1 MLYYDKLTR
10 EVVDDPNKVNIDQRS
25 METLVEKY
33 KDKLDNKEGVL
44 MYDEDINSLV
54 YKEYIVLLGVNKNA
68 AEQWTRLNE
77 REESQYF
84 TTVEI
89 PLSLF
94 KKYDDMRKKEN
105 TVVTYTLDK
114 GFEVF
119 EVPQGYIYDNKEHV
133 VVKFE
138 LPFRKVILDTETMV
152 NNIFYDGILFD
163 YNNVTYKLPFRLE
176 DQQYFTNLLLASPE
190 SIDIKFYKNSG
201 LRNSSE
207 FTIINIANLTDSEAT
222 IKSIVNTMTI
232 WSSKLKNEVNKYIVE
247 YDGISLED
255 KERLTKLS
263 NVEYYVNE
271 IQKRIN
277 QKLPG

>member
-1 MLYYDKLTR
+1 MLYYDKLSR

-25 METLVEKY
+25 METLVENY

-138 LPFRKVILDTETMV
+138 LPFRKVILDTETV
-152 NNIFYDGILFD
+152 INNIFYDGILFD

-176 DQQYFTNLLLASPE
+176 DQQYFTNLLLANPG

-207 FTIINIANLTDSEAT
+207 FTIINIANLTDSEST

-263 NVEYYVNE
+263 NVKYYVNE

-277 QKLPG
+277 SL

>member
-119 EVPQGYIYDNKEHV
+119 DVPQGYIYDNKEHV

-138 LPFRKVILDTETMV
+138 LPFRKVILDTETV
-152 NNIFYDGILFD
+152 INNIFYDGILFD

-176 DQQYFTNLLLASPE
+176 DQQYFTNLLLANPD

-222 IKSIVNTMTI
+222 IKSIVNTMTV
-232 WSSKLKNEVNKYIVE
+232 WSSKLKNEVSNYIVE
-247 YDGISLED
+247 YDGVSLED

-277 QKLPG
+277 SL

>member
-1 MLYYDKLTR
+1 MLYYDKLSR

-25 METLVEKY
+25 METLVENY

-119 EVPQGYIYDNKEHV
+119 DVPQGYIYDNKEHV

-138 LPFRKVILDTETMV
+138 LPFRKVILDTETV
-152 NNIFYDGILFD
+152 INNIFYDGILFD

-176 DQQYFTNLLLASPE
+176 DQQYFTNLLLANPG

-207 FTIINIANLTDSEAT
+207 FTIINIANLTDSEST

-271 IQKRIN
+271 IQERLN
-277 QKLPG
+277 SL

>member
-119 EVPQGYIYDNKEHV
+119 DVPQGYIYDNKEHV

-176 DQQYFTNLLLASPE
+176 DQQYFTNLLLANPE

-277 QKLPG
+277 SL

>member
-119 EVPQGYIYDNKEHV
+119 DVPQGYIYDNKEHV

-163 YNNVTYKLPFRLE
+163 YNNVTFKLPFRLE

-222 IKSIVNTMTI
+222 IKSIVNTMTV

-263 NVEYYVNE
+263 KVEYYVNE

-277 QKLPG
+277 SL

>member
-119 EVPQGYIYDNKEHV
+119 DVPQGYIYDNKEHV

-138 LPFRKVILDTETMV
+138 LPFRKVILDTETV
-152 NNIFYDGILFD
+152 INNIFYDGILFD

-176 DQQYFTNLLLASPE
+176 DQQYFTNLLLANPG

-222 IKSIVNTMTI
+222 IKSIVNTMTG
-232 WSSKLKNEVNKYIVE
+232 WNSKLKNEVNKYIVE

-263 NVEYYVNE
+263 KVEYYVNE

-277 QKLPG
+277 SL

>member
-1 MLYYDKLTR
+1 MLYYDKLSR

-119 EVPQGYIYDNKEHV
+119 DVPQGYIYDNKEHV

-138 LPFRKVILDTETMV
+138 LPFRKVILDTETV
-152 NNIFYDGILFD
+152 INNIFYDGILFD

-176 DQQYFTNLLLASPE
+176 DQQYFTNLLLANPD

-222 IKSIVNTMTI
+222 IKSIVNTMTV

-263 NVEYYVNE
+263 KVEYYVNE

-277 QKLPG
+277 SL

>member
-1 MLYYDKLTR
+1 MLYYDKLSR

-119 EVPQGYIYDNKEHV
+119 DVPQGYIYDNKEHV

-138 LPFRKVILDTETMV
+138 LPFRKVILDTETV
-152 NNIFYDGILFD
+152 INNIFYDGILFD

-222 IKSIVNTMTI
+222 IKSIVNTMTV
-232 WSSKLKNEVNKYIVE
+232 WNSKLKNEVNKYIVE

-277 QKLPG
+277 SL

>member
-1 MLYYDKLTR
+1 MLYYDKLSR

-119 EVPQGYIYDNKEHV
+119 DVPQGYIYDNKEHV

-163 YNNVTYKLPFRLE
+163 YNNVTFKLPFRLE

-207 FTIINIANLTDSEAT
+207 FTIINIANLTDSEST
-222 IKSIVNTMTI
+222 IKSIVNTMTV
-232 WSSKLKNEVNKYIVE
+232 WNSKLKNEVNKYIVE

-277 QKLPG
+277 SL

>member
-119 EVPQGYIYDNKEHV
+119 DVPQGYIYDNKEHV

-138 LPFRKVILDTETMV
+138 LPFRKVILDTETV
-152 NNIFYDGILFD
+152 INNIFYDGILFD

-176 DQQYFTNLLLASPE
+176 DQQYFTNLLLASPG

-222 IKSIVNTMTI
+222 IKSIVNTMTV

-263 NVEYYVNE
+263 KVEYYVNE

-277 QKLPG
+277 SL

>member
-1 MLYYDKLTR
+1 MLYNDKLSR

-25 METLVEKY
+25 METLVENY

-138 LPFRKVILDTETMV
+138 LPFRKVILDTETV
-152 NNIFYDGILFD
+152 INNIFYDGILFD

-176 DQQYFTNLLLASPE
+176 DQQYFTNLLLANPG

-207 FTIINIANLTDSEAT
+207 FTIINIANLTDSEST
-222 IKSIVNTMTI
+222 IKSIINTMTI

-271 IQKRIN
+271 IQERLN
-277 QKLPG
+277 SL

>member
-1 MLYYDKLTR
+1 MLYYDKLSR

-119 EVPQGYIYDNKEHV
+119 DVPQGYIYDNKEHV

-138 LPFRKVILDTETMV
+138 LPFRKVILDTETV
-152 NNIFYDGILFD
+152 INNIFYDGILFD

-277 QKLPG
+277 SL

>member
-1 MLYYDKLTR
+1 MLYYDKLSR

-138 LPFRKVILDTETMV
+138 LPFRKVILDTETV
-152 NNIFYDGILFD
+152 INNIFYDGILFD

-176 DQQYFTNLLLASPE
+176 DQQYFTNLLLANPG

-207 FTIINIANLTDSEAT
+207 FTIINIANLTDSEST

-271 IQKRIN
+271 IQERLN
-277 QKLPG
+277 SL

>member
-119 EVPQGYIYDNKEHV
+119 DVPQGYIYDNKEHV

-222 IKSIVNTMTI
+222 IKSIVNTMTV

-263 NVEYYVNE
+263 KVEYYVNE

-277 QKLPG
+277 SL

>member
-119 EVPQGYIYDNKEHV
+119 DVPQGYIYDNKEHV

-222 IKSIVNTMTI
+222 IKSIVNTMTV

-247 YDGISLED
+247 YDGINLED

-263 NVEYYVNE
+263 NVKYYVNE

-277 QKLPG
+277 SL

>member
-1 MLYYDKLTR
+1 MLYYDKLSR

-119 EVPQGYIYDNKEHV
+119 DVPQGYIYDNKEHV

-222 IKSIVNTMTI
+222 IKSIVNTMTV

-263 NVEYYVNE
+263 KVEYYVNE

-277 QKLPG
+277 SL

>member
-119 EVPQGYIYDNKEHV
+119 DVPQGYIYDNKEHV

-222 IKSIVNTMTI
+222 IKSIVNTMTV

-247 YDGISLED
+247 YDGINLED

-277 QKLPG
+277 SL

>member
-105 TVVTYTLDK
+105 TVVTYTFDK

-119 EVPQGYIYDNKEHV
+119 DVPQGYIYDNKEHV

-277 QKLPG
+277 SL

>member
-1 MLYYDKLTR
+1 MLYYDKLSR

-119 EVPQGYIYDNKEHV
+119 DVPQGYIYDNKEHV

-263 NVEYYVNE
+263 KVEYYVNE

-277 QKLPG
+277 SL

>member
-1 MLYYDKLTR
+1 MLYYDKLSR

-119 EVPQGYIYDNKEHV
+119 DVPQGYIYDNKEHV

-207 FTIINIANLTDSEAT
+207 FTIINIANLTDSEST
-222 IKSIVNTMTI
+222 IKSIVNTMTV

-247 YDGISLED
+247 YDGINLED

-263 NVEYYVNE
+263 KVEYYVNE

-277 QKLPG
+277 SL

>member
-119 EVPQGYIYDNKEHV
+119 DVPQGYIYDNKEHV

-138 LPFRKVILDTETMV
+138 LPFRKVILDTETV
-152 NNIFYDGILFD
+152 INNIFYDGILFD

-176 DQQYFTNLLLASPE
+176 DQQYFTNLLLANPE

-222 IKSIVNTMTI
+222 IKSIVNTMTV

-263 NVEYYVNE
+263 KVEYYVNE

-277 QKLPG
+277 SL

>member
-10 EVVDDPNKVNIDQRS
+10 EVVDDPNKVNIDQIS

-119 EVPQGYIYDNKEHV
+119 DVPQGYIYDNKEHV

-138 LPFRKVILDTETMV
+138 LPFRKVILDTETV
-152 NNIFYDGILFD
+152 INNIFYDGILFD

-222 IKSIVNTMTI
+222 IKSIVNTMTV
-232 WSSKLKNEVNKYIVE
+232 WNSKLKNEVSNYIVE
-247 YDGISLED
+247 YDGVSLED

-277 QKLPG
+277 SL

>member
-1 MLYYDKLTR
+1 MLYYDKLSR

-25 METLVEKY
+25 METLVENY

-138 LPFRKVILDTETMV
+138 LPFRKVILDTETVM

-176 DQQYFTNLLLASPE
+176 DQQYFTNLLLANPG

-207 FTIINIANLTDSEAT
+207 FTIINIANLTDSEST

-271 IQKRIN
+271 IQERIN
-277 QKLPG
+277 SL

>member
-1 MLYYDKLTR
+1 MLYYDKLSR

-119 EVPQGYIYDNKEHV
+119 DVPQGYIYDNKEHV

-222 IKSIVNTMTI
+222 IKSIVNTMTV

-277 QKLPG
+277 SL

>member
-119 EVPQGYIYDNKEHV
+119 DVPQGYIYDNKEHV

-138 LPFRKVILDTETMV
+138 LPFRKVILDTETV
-152 NNIFYDGILFD
+152 INNIFYDGILFD

-222 IKSIVNTMTI
+222 IKSIVNTMTV

-247 YDGISLED
+247 YDGINLED

-277 QKLPG
+277 SL

>member
-1 MLYYDKLTR
+1 MLYNDKLSR

-25 METLVEKY
+25 METLVENY

-138 LPFRKVILDTETMV
+138 LPFRKVILDTETV
-152 NNIFYDGILFD
+152 INNIFYDGILFD

-176 DQQYFTNLLLASPE
+176 DQQYFTNLLLANPG

-207 FTIINIANLTDSEAT
+207 FTIINIANLTDSEST

-271 IQKRIN
+271 IQERLN
-277 QKLPG
+277 SL

>member
-119 EVPQGYIYDNKEHV
+119 DVPQGYIYDNKEHV

-163 YNNVTYKLPFRLE
+163 YNNVTFKLPFRLE

-222 IKSIVNTMTI
+222 IKSIVNTMTV

-277 QKLPG
+277 SL

>member
-119 EVPQGYIYDNKEHV
+119 DVPQGYIYDNKEHV

-138 LPFRKVILDTETMV
+138 LPFRKVILDTETV
-152 NNIFYDGILFD
+152 INNIFYDGILFD

-222 IKSIVNTMTI
+222 IKSIVNTMTV

-263 NVEYYVNE
+263 KVEYYVNE

-277 QKLPG
+277 SL

>member
-119 EVPQGYIYDNKEHV
+119 DVPQGYIYDNKEHV

-138 LPFRKVILDTETMV
+138 LPFRKVILDTETV
-152 NNIFYDGILFD
+152 INNIFYDGILFD

-222 IKSIVNTMTI
+222 IKSIVNTMTV
-232 WSSKLKNEVNKYIVE
+232 WSSKLKNEVSNYIVE
-247 YDGISLED
+247 YDGVSLED

-277 QKLPG
+277 SL

>member
-119 EVPQGYIYDNKEHV
+119 DVPQGYIYDNKEHV

-138 LPFRKVILDTETMV
+138 LPFRKVILDTETV
-152 NNIFYDGILFD
+152 INNIFYDGILFD

-176 DQQYFTNLLLASPE
+176 DQQYFTNLLLANPG

-222 IKSIVNTMTI
+222 IKSIVNTMTV

-277 QKLPG
+277 SL

>member
-119 EVPQGYIYDNKEHV
+119 DVPQGYIYDNKEHV

-207 FTIINIANLTDSEAT
+207 FTIINIANLTDSEST
-222 IKSIVNTMTI
+222 IKSIVNTMTV
-232 WSSKLKNEVNKYIVE
+232 WNSKLKNEVNKYIVE

-277 QKLPG
+277 SL

>member
-1 MLYYDKLTR
+1 MLYYDKLSR

-25 METLVEKY
+25 METLVENY

-119 EVPQGYIYDNKEHV
+119 EVPQGYIYDNKKHV

-138 LPFRKVILDTETMV
+138 LPFRKVILDTETVM

-176 DQQYFTNLLLASPE
+176 DQQYFTNLLLANPG

-207 FTIINIANLTDSEAT
+207 FTIINIANLTDSEST

-263 NVEYYVNE
+263 NVKYYVNE

-277 QKLPG
+277 SL

>member
-1 MLYYDKLTR
+1 MLYYNKLSR

-119 EVPQGYIYDNKEHV
+119 DVPQGYIYDNKEHV
-133 VVKFE
+133 VVKFL
-138 LPFRKVILDTETMV
+138 LPFKKTVLEA
-152 NNIFYDGILFD
+152 NIVMDNLRYDGIIYK
-163 YNNVTYKLPFRLE
+163 YNDVDYKLPFRLE
-176 DQQYFTNLLLASPE
+176 DQQYFTNLLLAKPE
-190 SIDIKFYKNSG
+190 NVDIKFYTNLP
-201 LRNSSE
+201 LRDSSD
-207 FTIINIANLTDSEAT
+207 FIIINISNLNDSEET
-222 IKSIVNTMTI
+222 LKSIVNTMTL
-232 WSSKLKNEVNKYIVE
+232 WSSKLKNEVSNYIVE
-247 YDGISLED
+247 YDGVSLED

-263 NVEYYVNE
+263 NVKYYVNE

-277 QKLPG
+277 SL

>member
-119 EVPQGYIYDNKEHV
+119 DIPQGYIYDNKEHV

-222 IKSIVNTMTI
+222 IKSIVNTMTV
-232 WSSKLKNEVNKYIVE
+232 WNSKLKNEVSNYIVE
-247 YDGISLED
+247 YDGVSLED

-277 QKLPG
+277 SL

>member
-119 EVPQGYIYDNKEHV
+119 DVPQGYIYDNKEHV

-207 FTIINIANLTDSEAT
+207 FTIINIANLTDSEST
-222 IKSIVNTMTI
+222 IKSIVNTMTV
-232 WSSKLKNEVNKYIVE
+232 WSSKLKNEVSNYIVE
-247 YDGISLED
+247 YDGVSLED

-277 QKLPG
+277 SL

>member
-1 MLYYDKLTR
+1 MLYYDKLSR
-10 EVVDDPNKVNIDQRS
+10 EAVDDPNKVNIDQRS
-25 METLVEKY
+25 METLVENY

-138 LPFRKVILDTETMV
+138 LPFRKVILDTETVM

-176 DQQYFTNLLLASPE
+176 DQQYFTNLLLANPG

-207 FTIINIANLTDSEAT
+207 FTIINIANLTDSEST

-277 QKLPG
+277 SL

>member
-1 MLYYDKLTR
+1 MLYYDKLSR

-119 EVPQGYIYDNKEHV
+119 DVPQGYIYDNKEHV

-222 IKSIVNTMTI
+222 IKSIVNTMTV
-232 WSSKLKNEVNKYIVE
+232 WNSKLKNEVNKYIVE

-277 QKLPG
+277 SL

>member
-1 MLYYDKLTR
+1 MLYYDKLSR

-119 EVPQGYIYDNKEHV
+119 DVPQGYIYDNKEHV

-138 LPFRKVILDTETMV
+138 LPFRKVILDTETV
-152 NNIFYDGILFD
+152 INNIFYDGILFD

-222 IKSIVNTMTI
+222 IKSIVNTMTV

-263 NVEYYVNE
+263 KVEYYVNE

-277 QKLPG
+277 SL

>member
-1 MLYYDKLTR
+1 MLYYDKLSR

-54 YKEYIVLLGVNKNA
+54 YKEYIALLGVNKNA

-119 EVPQGYIYDNKEHV
+119 DVPQGYIYDNKEHV

-138 LPFRKVILDTETMV
+138 LPFRKVILDTETV
-152 NNIFYDGILFD
+152 INNIFYDGILFD
-163 YNNVTYKLPFRLE
+163 YNNVTFKLPFRLE

-222 IKSIVNTMTI
+222 IKSIVNTMTV
-232 WSSKLKNEVNKYIVE
+232 WNSKLKNEVNKYIVE

-277 QKLPG
+277 SL

>member
-1 MLYYDKLTR
+1 MLYYDKLSR

-119 EVPQGYIYDNKEHV
+119 DVPQGYIYDNKEHV

-138 LPFRKVILDTETMV
+138 LPFRKVILDTETV
-152 NNIFYDGILFD
+152 INNIFYDGILFD

-207 FTIINIANLTDSEAT
+207 FTIINIANLTDSEST

-232 WSSKLKNEVNKYIVE
+232 WSSKLKNEVSNYIVE

-277 QKLPG
+277 SL